1 MKNFNFLPFHKPHIT
16 EEEINEVVDSLK
28 NGWITMGKKTIEFEN
43 RFKDYIGSKNAVAVN
58 SGTAA
63 LHLALRVIGLKEG
76 DEVIIPSTTFVATS
90 EVVNYFNARPIMVDI
105 EPNTHLIDVNKIEEK
120 ITDKTKAIIPVH
132 FSGQPADMDEILEI
146 AKKYNLYVIEDAAH
160 ALPAWYKGK
169 KVGTIGDITAF
180 SFYATKTLATG
191 EGGMATT
198 ENDEWADRMR
208 VLRLHGI
215 SKDAWKRYSKEGSWE
230 YDVIENGYKYNTTD
244 INSALGLAQLKK
256 LEWMWQERVKIAEKY
271 NEVFKDYEELIL
283 YRVKNDR
290 VSSWHLYPLKLN
302 LEALKINRN
311 QFIEELKKRGIGT
324 SVHFI
329 PLYRFSYYK
338 KHFDYKPEDFPNSE
352 RVFERVISLPIFPGM
367 KDKEIE
373 YVVEN
378 ILDLVKN
385 NRR

>member
-1 MKNFNFLPFHKPHIT
+1 MQIPFHRPYIT

-28 NGWITMGKKTIEFEN
+28 NGWLTMGKKTIEFEN
-43 RFKDYIGSKNAVAVN
+43 KFKEYIGSKNAVAVN
-58 SGTAA
+58 SCTAA
-63 LHLALRVIGLKEG
+63 LHLALKAIGLKEG
-76 DEVIIPSTTFVATS
+76 DEVIVPSTTFVATA
-90 EVVNYFNARPIMVDI
+90 EVVNYFSAKPVLVDI
-105 EPNTHLIDVNKIEEK
+105 EPDTHLIDINKIEEK

-132 FSGQPADMDEILEI
+132 FSGQPADMDEILKI
-146 AKKYNLYVIEDAAH
+146 AEKYNLYVIEDAAH

-169 KVGTIGDITAF
+169 KIGTIGDITAF

-256 LEWMWQERVKIAEKY
+256 LEWMWQERVKIADKY
-271 NEVFKDYEELIL
+271 NEAFKDYEELIL
-283 YRVKNDR
+283 YRVKDDR
-290 VSSWHLYPLKLN
+290 ISSWHLYPLKLN
-302 LEALKINRN
+302 LETLKIDRN

-329 PLYRFSYYK
+329 PLYKFSYYK
-338 KHFDYKPEDFPNSE
+338 KHFNYRLKDFLNSE
-352 RVFERVISLPIFPGM
+352 WVFERVFSLPIFPGIGEE
-367 KDKEIE
+367 K
-373 YVVEN
+373 
-378 ILDLVKN
+378 LDYIIDNVINLIKKS
-385 NRR
+385 RK

>member
-1 MKNFNFLPFHKPHIT
+1 MNIPFHKPFIS

-76 DEVIIPSTTFVATS
+76 DEVIIPSTTFVATA

-169 KVGTIGDITAF
+169 KIGTIGDITAF

-271 NEVFKDYEELIL
+271 NEAFKDYEELIL

-352 RVFERVISLPIFPGM
+352 WVFERIISLPIFPGM

>member
-1 MKNFNFLPFHKPHIT
+1 MQIPFHRPYIT

-28 NGWITMGKKTIEFEN
+28 NGWLTMGKKTIEFEN
-43 RFKDYIGSKNAVAVN
+43 KFKEYIGSKNAVAVN
-58 SGTAA
+58 SCTAA
-63 LHLALRVIGLKEG
+63 LHLALKAIGLKEG
-76 DEVIIPSTTFVATS
+76 DEVIVPSTTFVATA
-90 EVVNYFNARPIMVDI
+90 EVVNYFSAKPVLVDI
-105 EPNTHLIDVNKIEEK
+105 EPDTHLIDINKIEEK

-132 FSGQPADMDEILEI
+132 FSGQPADMDEILKI
-146 AKKYNLYVIEDAAH
+146 AEKYNLYVIEDAAH

-169 KVGTIGDITAF
+169 KIGTIGDITAF

-198 ENDEWADRMR
+198 ENNEWADRMR

-256 LEWMWQERVKIAEKY
+256 LEWMWQERVKIADKY
-271 NEVFKDYEELIL
+271 NEAFKDYEELIL
-283 YRVKNDR
+283 YRVKDDR
-290 VSSWHLYPLKLN
+290 ISSWHLYPLKLN
-302 LEALKINRN
+302 LETLKIDRN

-329 PLYRFSYYK
+329 PLYKFSYYK
-338 KHFDYKPEDFPNSE
+338 KHFNYRLKDFLNSE
-352 RVFERVISLPIFPGM
+352 WVFERVFSLPIFPGIGEE
-367 KDKEIE
+367 K
-373 YVVEN
+373 
-378 ILDLVKN
+378 LDYIIDNVINLIKKS
-385 NRR
+385 RK